1 MYNMA
6 ADDKLYPAMS
16 AWVYF
21 LGSHI
26 PLDAQ
31 SSYTIGRGRECEI
44 QLPDI
49 SVSREHA
56 RIFGDA
62 DGFRVEDLGST
73 NGTFVNG
80 ESVSKQTLNSGD
92 KIRVGRLHLE
102 FQVREDGNSSETL
115 DPSDTVVL
123 EGEIAR
129 LVNEVDDPDVAKRI
143 AGLQEFVSRSK
154 RRLSDLAFRDHLTGL
169 YNRRSFDAR
178 LRDEVERAGRYGRP
192 FSLLMADI
200 DHFKACNDEY
210 GHQKGDDVLRG
221 VGRIIASSVRRSDF
235 TARYG
240 GEEIAAILP
249 ETGVNQGAQVA
260 EKVRRGVEELSS
272 AYAGIAVT
280 VSVGGSCCDAT
291 HCDGSALLQSADS
304 ALYEAKEKGRNRI
317 VMH

>member
-1 MYNMA
+1 MDNIPGG
-6 ADDKLYPAMS
+6 DKLYPAMS
-16 AWVYF
+16 SWVYF
-21 LGSHI
+21 LGSQI
-26 PLDAQ
+26 PLDAK
-31 SSYTIGRGRECEI
+31 SSYTIGRGRGCEI

-56 RIFGDA
+56 RIMHDQ
-62 DGFRVEDLGST
+62 DGFVVEDLGST

-80 ESVSKQTLNSGD
+80 ESVSRQSLNSGD

-102 FQVREDGNSSETL
+102 FQIREDGSSSETL
-115 DPSDTVVL
+115 DPSDTIVL

-129 LVNEVDDPDVAKRI
+129 LVDEVDDPDVARRI

-154 RRLSDLAFRDHLTGL
+154 RRLSELAFRDHLTGL

-178 LRDEVERAGRYGRP
+178 LRDEVERARRYGRP

-200 DHFKACNDEY
+200 DHFKACNDQY

-240 GEEIAAILP
+240 GEELAVILP
-249 ETGVNQGAQVA
+249 ETGATQGAQVA

-272 AYAGIAVT
+272 AYTSIAVT
-280 VSVGGSCCDAT
+280 VSIGGVCCST
-291 HCDGSALLQSADS
+291 SQCDGPALLESADS
-304 ALYEAKEKGRNRI
+304 ALYEAKEAGRNRT